1 MKAIFQDETSLKIY
15 EEKSDEGFRLKQFC
29 HLRGDKQRV
38 EEAENPEVF
47 SKGVFQILVNVE
59 SPGSFAGLSG
69 GHWELYYRFFTVQ
82 DFGY

>member
-38 EEAENPEVF
+38 EEAENPEVLLTF
-47 SKGVFQILVNVE
+47 SHNAQKRRHTKKWQGRKQGNLQ
-59 SPGSFAGLSG
+59 
-69 GHWELYYRFFTVQ
+69 TVSNISW
-82 DFGY
+82 